1 MVPRSVVI
9 GAEVVAVPPALE
21 VRYMVRK
28 KKTSEGYRM
37 TTEEERC
44 WRYLLQWPLATA
56 EEVAR
61 ETGIPAATVQYNIDR
76 IGTPRGVFEAEAK
89 AKSAL
94 DTQVGGSHYKDMA
107 IQPWQAME
115 AWLTADEYRGYHK
128 GVAIA
133 YLARERDKG
142 GLDDI
147 KKAIHHLQRLVEI
160 EDGRRDT

>member
-1 MVPRSVVI
+1 MVC
-9 GAEVVAVPPALE
+9 
-21 VRYMVRK
+21 K
-28 KKTSEGYRM
+28 KEKSEGYRM
-37 TTEEERC
+37 MTEEERC

-56 EEVAR
+56 EEVER

-76 IGTPRGVFEAEAK
+76 IGTPREVFEAE

-115 AWLTADEYRGYHK
+115 AWLTPEEYRGYHK

-147 KKAIHHLQRLVEI
+147 KKTIHHLQRLVEMVQD
-160 EDGRRDT
+160 ET

>member
-1 MVPRSVVI
+1 
-9 GAEVVAVPPALE
+9 
-21 VRYMVRK
+21 MVRK
-28 KKTSEGYRM
+28 KEKSEGYRM

-56 EEVAR
+56 EEVER

-128 GVAIA
+128 GVATA

>member
-1 MVPRSVVI
+1 MVPRSFVI

-56 EEVAR
+56 EEVER

-76 IGTPRGVFEAEAK
+76 IGTPREVFEAE

-115 AWLTADEYRGYHK
+115 AWLTPE
-128 GVAIA
+128 
-133 YLARERDKG
+133 
-142 GLDDI
+142 
-147 KKAIHHLQRLVEI
+147 
-160 EDGRRDT
+160 